1 MARAVWQ
8 KTVTDNTGA
17 PSSGAQVTVTIQG
30 GGVATIFSQQSG
42 GTASSNPF
50 NTGSDG
56 IARFYADR
64 GYYNVTVSKGQ
75 STVNFPWNNL
85 GDNNLFDD
93 LANTAFVESTTFT
106 QSLLASAD
114 AAEARTTLGVGGG
127 TDGLKDYLI
136 QRNSFEMIAH
146 RGFKGSN
153 PENTMLAFTTAVRQG
168 ADALELDLQVTSDG
182 VVVVFHDALMQDK
195 TNLTGTIA
203 SKTLTQVQSATYN
216 SVQSSSVYFNV
227 RIPTLAEVIEYA
239 KEVDIKLFM
248 EIKNIRTFSDIALMI
263 NQVKDAGILDKCSFT
278 SFQIDRVAEARRIEP
293 NVEVGLIGFNFQS
306 SEYIPIFDN
315 LALLGGKLVIVWSK
329 TSLIDHP
336 AVGVYA
342 RSKGIDIV
350 AYTLESST
358 NVRKLVALGI
368 TRIIANVPLRGR

>member
-17 PSSGAQVTVTIQG
+17 PSSDAQVTVTIQG